1 MNPAPYTK
9 SLLIATA
16 LLETATGVALMA
28 SPAIPVSLLLG
39 APLDAPVGLAVA
51 RVAGAALISLGLAC
65 WLARNDGS
73 SRPGRTVVSAMLFY
87 NVAVAAVLAHAGLG
101 PGATGVALW
110 PAVGLH
116 AALAAWC
123 IAGLRNG

>member
-1 MNPAPYTK
+1 MTK
-9 SLLIATA
+9 ILLIATA
-16 LLETATGVALMA
+16 LLEAATGVALVA
-28 SPAIPVSLLLG
+28 APAIPVSLLFG

-51 RVAGAALISLGLAC
+51 RVAGAALLTLGLAC

-73 SRPGRTVVSAMLFY
+73 SRPGRAVVSAMLFY
-87 NVAVAAVLAHAGLG
+87 NVAVTAVLTHAGLAL
-101 PGATGVALW
+101 GATGVALW

-116 AALAAWC
+116 TALAAWC